1 MAAEDPEVLSK
12 PPFLADIQL
21 SPVRASGIWGGKRS
35 NHLSLFLR
43 SRSHRL
49 ASVASLNLIPLPPR
63 RRNVPSRTYVT
74 TTYHLCFFLHYLYL
88 ATAVALIDRKH

>member
-43 SRSHRL
+43 SSSHRL
-49 ASVASLNLIPLPPR
+49 ASVASLNLIPLPPC

-74 TTYHLCFFLHYLYL
+74 TTYCISPLLPSTLPVLSYRGG
-88 ATAVALIDRKH
+88 TD

>member
-35 NHLSLFLR
+35 NHLSLSLR
-43 SRSHRL
+43 SRLRRSHRL

-63 RRNVPSRTYVT
+63 RRNVPSRTYVQHISPLLLST
-74 TTYHLCFFLHYLYL
+74 LPVLSYRGGT
-88 ATAVALIDRKH
+88 D

>member
-1 MAAEDPEVLSK
+1 MAAADPEVLSK

-21 SPVRASGIWGGKRS
+21 SPVRASGIWGGKRI

-49 ASVASLNLIPLPPR
+49 ASVASLNLIPLPPC
-63 RRNVPSRTYVT
+63 RRNVPSRTYVRNYNISPLLLST
-74 TTYHLCFFLHYLYL
+74 LPVRSYRGGT
-88 ATAVALIDRKH
+88 D